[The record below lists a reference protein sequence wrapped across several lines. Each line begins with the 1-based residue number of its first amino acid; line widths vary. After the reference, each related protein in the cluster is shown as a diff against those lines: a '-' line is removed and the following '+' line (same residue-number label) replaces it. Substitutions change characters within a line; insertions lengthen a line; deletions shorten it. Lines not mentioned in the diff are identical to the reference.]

1 MKILIADKQPLM
13 RKGIIEALDLD
24 KKNHKILEANSLSEA
39 LSIQKTNQIDI
50 AFIELHLNDGSGF
63 DFINNIAPNDNK
75 HPQIILLAASI
86 SVFEFRRAKEL
97 NVDGYILKEMDV
109 EDLKYAFNLILKG
122 EKYYPYKLVDKVL
135 RTNDEDGIR
144 LLTDRE
150 MDVLIELTKGLTNS
164 QIGSNLYIS
173 EGTAKKHVSNILT
186 KLNMTN
192 RMEVLVYANRLSG
205 SQ

>member
-1 MKILIADKQPLM
+1 M
-13 RKGIIEALDLD
+13 RKGIIQSLNLEE
-24 KKNHKILEANSLSEA
+24 KNHKIFEANSLLES
-39 LSIQKTNQIDI
+39 LSIYKSNPVDI
-50 AFIELHLNDGSGF
+50 VLIELHLKDGSGF
-63 DFINNIAPNDNK
+63 DFINSVKACKEKCPK
-75 HPQIILLAASI
+75 IILLASAISI
-86 SVFEFRRAKEL
+86 FEFRRAKEL
-97 NVDGYILKEMDV
+97 NVDGYILKEMDS

-135 RTNDEDGIR
+135 KTREEEDGIR
-144 LLTDRE
+144 HLTERE

-173 EGTAKKHVSNILT
+173 EGTAKKHVSNILN

-192 RMEVLVYANRLSG
+192 RMEVLVYANKLSG